1 MARRGRCAGSVDW
14 RHMAP
19 STCHGR
25 HGGVHVGAAQRP
37 AVTPAPRRARPTR
50 VRRVR
55 RRTDVAARDV
65 AAERAPAF
73 PGQIQFAE
81 RFSNA
86 IYFKF

>member
-1 MARRGRCAGSVDW
+1 M
-14 RHMAP
+14 
-19 STCHGR
+19 
-25 HGGVHVGAAQRP
+25 Q
-37 AVTPAPRRARPTR
+37 

-55 RRTDVAARDV
+55 RRADVAVRDV

-81 RFSNA
+81 GFSNT